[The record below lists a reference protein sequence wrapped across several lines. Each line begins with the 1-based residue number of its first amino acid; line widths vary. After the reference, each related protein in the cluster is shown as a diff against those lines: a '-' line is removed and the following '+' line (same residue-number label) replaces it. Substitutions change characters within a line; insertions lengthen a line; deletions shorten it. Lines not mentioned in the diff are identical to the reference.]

1 MKYLTFFLLLFSIPT
16 FTQENIFWSQQITSP
31 EVHAGG
37 SVTFRM
43 YAPQADSVQVT
54 GDFLPTVK
62 TQSPYG
68 LVDAPGKAHLS
79 KAENGL
85 WTYTTDSL
93 APELYSYLFI
103 VDGLGTTD
111 PANPFLI
118 RDVAM
123 VSNIFIV
130 GGGQADLYQIN
141 TVPHGTVAFR
151 WYKSPELGLERRLT
165 VYTPPGYEANVTEKY
180 PVLYLMHGAGGDEKA
195 WLELGRAA
203 QILDNLIAQGRARPM
218 IVVMPNA
225 NITQDAAPGEGS
237 AGFFKPQFMAP
248 ETMNGRFEASFMD
261 IVHFVENNYRVKP
274 GKANRA
280 IAGLSMG
287 GFHAMHISRYYPN
300 TFDYV
305 GLFSAAL
312 MPREDATGKV
322 YSDIDKTL
330 LAQKENGYRLYWL
343 GIGKTDFLYEANQAF
358 RTKLDE
364 IGMDY
369 EYLETEGGHTWR
381 NWRVY
386 LSEFASKLFQ

>member
-93 APELYSYLFI
+93 APEFYSYLFI